1 VLAQLAANLGI
12 RSQVSTR
19 KAQELLGWQ
28 PRPAQVTLVDTA
40 RSLIDHHLG

>member
-1 VLAQLAANLGI
+1 MLAQLVPNLGI

-28 PRPAQVTLVDTA
+28 PRPARVTLVDTA
-40 RSLIDHHLG
+40 RSLMDHHLV